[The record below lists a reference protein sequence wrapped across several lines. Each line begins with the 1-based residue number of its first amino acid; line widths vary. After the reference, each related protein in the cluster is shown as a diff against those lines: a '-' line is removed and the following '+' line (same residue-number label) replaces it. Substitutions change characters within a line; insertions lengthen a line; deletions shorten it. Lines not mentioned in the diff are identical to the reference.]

1 MVKKQNNDNSKILA
15 NQGKTEC
22 FAKASKIGPSTV
34 YGYCNERLSPFGGLL
49 GYPCVIWVKSSVL

>member
-22 FAKASKIGPSTV
+22 FAKASKIGPSQ
-34 YGYCNERLSPFGGLL
+34 YMA
-49 GYPCVIWVKSSVL
+49 IAMSVLARLADF